1 MTKLSENVAVLGNEY
16 FNFYL
21 VGKQEAALLECG
33 TRAGAAIFKQQW
45 QELGQ
50 KPQVK
55 HIVILHSHFDHAC
68 GLPVLKELFPDAE
81 VLGSAAAQKFLSKEK
96 IVRGLYKNDAITTEL
111 YLKNGIIQVKPDTT
125 ELDFLSVDR
134 VVGEGDILKLGDGL
148 EIKFLDAQGH
158 SACSI
163 AAYLETDQA
172 VFISD
177 AAGYRSSKEDLSP
190 VFFQDYDLYISTL
203 NKLKSYPSRF
213 VGVAHGEIP
222 REDQITEFY
231 QKTLQAAEECF
242 TFIKDSLNQEM
253 DENELAKLLFARYIK
268 GGMTYYPE
276 AMMLDSMH
284 LLIKNVKR
292 KLENV

>member
-1 MTKLSENVAVLGNEY
+1 MTLSDNVAVLGNEY

-21 VGKQEAALLECG
+21 VGKQEAVLLECG

-45 QELGQ
+45 LELEP
-50 KPQVK
+50 KPEVK
-55 HIVILHSHFDHAC
+55 YIVILHSHFDHAC
-68 GLPVLKELFPDAE
+68 GLPILKELFPDAE

-96 IVRGLYKNDAITTEL
+96 IVRDLYRNDAIASDL
-111 YLKNGIIQVKPDTT
+111 YLKHGLIQEKPDTS
-125 ELDFLSVDR
+125 ELDFLSIDR
-134 VVGEGDILKLGDGL
+134 VVGEGDMLKLSDGL
-148 EIKFLDAQGH
+148 ELKFLDAQGH

-163 AAYLETDQA
+163 AAYLAADKA
-172 VFISD
+172 MLVSD
-177 AAGYRSSKEDLSP
+177 AGGYNSSKEDLSP

-203 NKLKSYPSRF
+203 NKLKSYPSNF

-222 REDQITEFY
+222 QGQQTEEFY

-242 TFIKDSLNQEM
+242 ASIKNSLNQGM

-268 GGMTYYPE
+268 GGLAYYPE
-276 AMMLDSMH
+276 AMMMGSMQ

-292 KLENV
+292 KL

>member
-1 MTKLSENVAVLGNEY
+1 MMKLSDNVAVLGNEY

-21 VGKQEAALLECG
+21 VGKQEAVLLECG

-45 QELGQ
+45 LELEP
-50 KPQVK
+50 KPEVK
-55 HIVILHSHFDHAC
+55 YIVILHSHFDHAC
-68 GLPVLKELFPDAE
+68 GLPILKELFPDAE

-96 IVRGLYKNDAITTEL
+96 IVRDLYRNDAIASDL
-111 YLKNGIIQVKPDTT
+111 YLKNGLIQEKPDTS
-125 ELDFLSVDR
+125 ELDFLGIDR
-134 VVGEGDILKLGDGL
+134 VVGEGDILKLSDGL
-148 EIKFLDAQGH
+148 ELKFLNAQGH

-163 AAYLETDQA
+163 ATYLAADNA
-172 VFISD
+172 MLVSD

-203 NKLKSYPSRF
+203 NKLKSYSSNF

-222 REDQITEFY
+222 QGDQIEEFY

-242 TFIKDSLNQEM
+242 DFIKNSLEQGM
-253 DENELAKLLFARYIK
+253 DEKELTKLLFDRYIK
-268 GGMTYYPE
+268 GGLAYYPE
-276 AMMLDSMH
+276 DMMLGSMY

-292 KLENV
+292 KL

>member
-1 MTKLSENVAVLGNEY
+1 MKLSDNVTVLGNEY

-33 TRAGAAIFKQQW
+33 TRVGAAVFKQQW
-45 QELGQ
+45 LQLEQ
-50 KPQVK
+50 KPEVK
-55 HIVILHSHFDHAC
+55 YIVILHSHFDHAC
-68 GLPVLKELFPDAE
+68 GLPILKELFPDAE
-81 VLGSAAAQKFLSKEK
+81 VIGSAAAQKFLSKEK
-96 IVRGLYKNDAITTEL
+96 IVKDLFRNDAMASEL
-111 YLKNGIIQVKPDTT
+111 YLKNGLIQEKPDTT
-125 ELDFLSVDR
+125 ELVFLGVDR

-148 EIKFLDAQGH
+148 QIKFLDAQGH

-163 AAYLETDQA
+163 AAYLAADNV
-172 VFISD
+172 VFVSD

-203 NKLKSYPSRF
+203 NKLKSYPSNF

-222 REDQITEFY
+222 QGNQIEEFY

-242 TFIKDSLNQEM
+242 VYIKNSLEQGM
-253 DENELAKLLFARYIK
+253 DEEELSKLLFARYIK
-268 GGMTYYPE
+268 GGLAYYPE
-276 AMMLDSMH
+276 AMMVGSMQ

-292 KLENV
+292 KL